1 MFVSF
6 IFEFHMRAL
15 ELGCRVNSKGDKGTV
30 RYIGPVVTSKKAE
43 DVWVGIEWDDAT
55 RGKHNGAVANKETVS
70 GL

>member
-1 MFVSF
+1 M
-6 IFEFHMRAL
+6 
-15 ELGCRVNSKGDKGTV
+15 NSKGDKGTV